1 MLMPLRLITLTLMC
15 VAALSAC
22 SSLLPTGEQD
32 ASRRW
37 AGFEDVKGS
46 YDRIEPYQSDL
57 AAVKAL
63 GFDPDKT
70 PNLQILNHS
79 QVVRAVLPSRAQDHV
94 AIPQGIQDCM
104 QAQDQCVGYFMEP
117 SHVDYERQGN
127 VLLDLLGFKRKTL
140 IKGWK
145 FGALI
150 VLANDR
156 VVYKQWSGKPKIE
169 ETELLQNPLGL
180 LQGAGVNMKGGG
192 N

>member
-1 MLMPLRLITLTLMC
+1 MNRLQHLL
-15 VAALSAC
+15 VLWGAALLGGC
-22 SSLLPTGEQD
+22 SFMLPTGEQD
-32 ASRRW
+32 VSRRW
-37 AGFEDVKGS
+37 AGFDEVKAS

-57 AAVKAL
+57 SAVKAL
-63 GFDPDKT
+63 GFDPGKT

-79 QVVRAVLPSRAQDHV
+79 QVVRAVLPSRAQDHI

-104 QAQDQCVGYFMEP
+104 RAQEACFGYQMEP
-117 SHVDYERQGN
+117 SHVDYKRQGN
-127 VLLDLLGFKRKTL
+127 VFLDLLGFKRQTL

-150 VLANDR
+150 VVVNDQ
-156 VVYKQWSGKPKIE
+156 VVFKQWSGKPNIE

-180 LQGAGVNMKGGG
+180 LQGAGVNMKGD